1 MAGVQKSEGKAPQ
14 VFTLTV
20 HKRLGKEDSWCIQE
34 YTLDGSNA
42 LYIVEGISAGVA
54 VVECDG
60 SYKKGKGA
68 TSRVIEGVDEKG
80 RITRVTA
87 VPGNIDDHSS
97 YTSGLVG
104 ILATLRICGF
114 HELHAGSMTIGCDNE
129 SALETAFNA
138 DSDNT

>member
-54 VVECDG
+54 VG

-80 RITRVTA
+80 R
-87 VPGNIDDHSS
+87 G
-97 YTSGLVG
+97 Y
-104 ILATLRICGF
+104 
-114 HELHAGSMTIGCDNE
+114 
-129 SALETAFNA
+129 A
-138 DSDNT
+138 DSMNSMLGL